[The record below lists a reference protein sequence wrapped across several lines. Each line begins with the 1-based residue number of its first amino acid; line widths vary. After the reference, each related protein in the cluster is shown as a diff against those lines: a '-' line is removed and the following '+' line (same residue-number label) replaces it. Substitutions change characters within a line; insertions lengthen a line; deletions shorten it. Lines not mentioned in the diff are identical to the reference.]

1 MCPLWQTCNQV
12 TDFTYTNINFSVK
25 QTQIKVNN
33 IVIYSWCFAHPCTTC
48 TCGQVVVVAI
58 TQVTNIANF
67 FTQQAPNKKHNLFS
81 FLFFKGWPPFLQLSS
96 THCIIRKSF
105 RTPENWLQ
113 DTLATASSWLGCVSP
128 FCCVAGSYTSTCVK
142 KSDQKKENNANN
154 SIGKKERKSVLVY
167 QKL

>member
-81 FLFFKGWPPFLQLSS
+81 FLFFLGLTAFSAALIYTLHNKEILQDSRELTSGHFGYCFILAWVCVPFLLCSGVIYI
-96 THCIIRKSF
+96 HLR
-105 RTPENWLQ
+105 
-113 DTLATASSWLGCVSP
+113 
-128 FCCVAGSYTSTCVK
+128 
-142 KSDQKKENNANN
+142 KKEWPEK
-154 SIGKKERKSVLVY
+154 GK
-167 QKL
+167 QCQ